1 MKQTNSSSGKDPKDM
16 RIFFEKQ
23 QPEEWVGNINK
34 ERLEDCFSRLVS
46 IDSESFH
53 EKEMAAA
60 ITDALK
66 KLDVTAVMDES
77 AAQTGSNAGNLFAF
91 VPGRGE
97 YKKDEEPLLF
107 MAHMDTVAP
116 GRGKRAIVHK
126 DGTITS
132 DGSTVL
138 GADDLTAVSSILEAL
153 TSIQENRLPHRPL
166 ELLFTTAEE
175 AYTKGA
181 SAFDFSK
188 SHAREAFAF
197 DCSDKMGSY
206 SQTEPTLLSFTI
218 EVHGRAAHAG
228 FEPEKGINALLVAL
242 RAAAQLPLGRADT
255 HTTLNIGRVE
265 AGTATNIVPDLAVL
279 SGEIRSLV
287 HEDALALYQRVVD
300 IFKKEAVQLGASV
313 GEKKMV
319 HLTAYRIDDD
329 DPALVRYQKV
339 LAQLGVSKSSRI
351 NFGGSD
357 INVVRRLGKDGICIA
372 NPMYGAH
379 TTHETTNMKEL
390 VLLAEIIQ
398 RLMLS

>member
-1 MKQTNSSSGKDPKDM
+1 MPTNHNS
-16 RIFFEKQ
+16 INEK
-23 QPEEWVGNINK
+23 
-34 ERLEDCFSRLVS
+34 RLTALFCRLVS

-53 EKEMAAA
+53 EKEMAEAVTA
-60 ITDALK
+60 ALK
-66 KLDVTAVMDES
+66 ELGITAVMDDS
-77 AAQTGSNAGNLFAF
+77 AAETGSNAGNLFAKI
-91 VPGRGE
+91 PGTGSQ
-97 YKKDEEPLLF
+97 KDKEPLLF

-116 GRGKRAIVHK
+116 GKGKKAIIHE

-132 DGSTVL
+132 DGTTVL

-153 TSIQENRLPHRPL
+153 TSIQENGLPHRPL

-181 SAFDFSK
+181 TAFDFSK
-188 SHAREAFAF
+188 SQAKEAFAF

-228 FEPEKGINALLVAL
+228 FEPEKGTNALLAAA
-242 RAAAQLPLGRADT
+242 RAAAQLPLGRADD

-265 AGTATNIVPDLAVL
+265 AGTATNIVPERAVL

-300 IFKKEAVQLGASV
+300 IFKKEAEKIGASV
-313 GEKKMV
+313 QEKKIV
-319 HLTAYRIDDD
+319 HLTAYRIEKN
-329 DPALVRYQKV
+329 DPALLRYQKV
-339 LAQLGVSKSSRI
+339 LHDLGVSGSSRV

-379 TTHETTNMKEL
+379 TTHETTNVKEL
-390 VLLAEIIQ
+390 TLMAEII
-398 RLMLS
+398 RGLMLS